1 MYTNQTQLP
10 SNNLQNDFKG
20 PKTPI
25 LLMFFSK
32 RLTVTWAI
40 IFVCAKAI
48 VPIAQVK
55 ARTATLKGF

>member
-25 LLMFFSK
+25 LLIFFFGVRIPPSE
-32 RLTVTWAI
+32 LI
-40 IFVCAKAI
+40 G
-48 VPIAQVK
+48 PSP
-55 ARTATLKGF
+55 